1 MFSPAGSR
9 QPKLLHIYGRGAQ
22 DYQVVCRPPGPGLG
36 VVKTYL
42 AQLYAWEIEVEG
54 VTLLLGGWWLEAA
67 ARGVLASIPLVNV
80 EPLMGITGEEGTDWD
95 SQDEVE
101 RINREEEAR
110 QKEEDLRRKGEEG
123 EALESVQTKLEDIS
137 VEAGEIEQIMQKALE
152 NMEKTKNLVKLIEE
166 ENKNSEHF

>member
-1 MFSPAGSR
+1 MWW
-9 QPKLLHIYGRGAQ
+9 LL
-22 DYQVVCRPPGPGLG
+22 QVVCRPPGPGLG

-42 AQLYAWEIEVEG
+42 AQLYGWEIEVEG

-67 ARGVLASIPLVNV
+67 ARGRLASLPVVNV
-80 EPLMGITGEEGTDWD
+80 EPLMGIMGEEGTDWD
-95 SQDEVE
+95 SQEEVE
-101 RINREEEAR
+101 RINSEEEAR
-110 QKEEDLRRKGEEG
+110 QREEDLRRKDEEN

-137 VEAGEIEQIMQKALE
+137 VEAVEIEQIMQKALE

>member
-1 MFSPAGSR
+1 MSVPAGSR

-42 AQLYAWEIEVEG
+42 PQLYAWEIEVEG

-67 ARGVLASIPLVNV
+67 ARGRLDSLPVVNL
-80 EPLMGITGEEGTDWD
+80 EPLMGIMGEEGTDWD
-95 SQDEVE
+95 SQEEVE
-101 RINREEEAR
+101 RINSEEEAR
-110 QKEEDLRRKGEEG
+110 QREEDLRRKDEEN

-137 VEAGEIEQIMQKALE
+137 VEAVEIEQIMQKALE

-166 ENKNSEHF
+166 ENKLSENF